1 MINYN
6 KGIFYAAVLVTT
18 LITAIIGVTFAFSI
32 LSITNN
38 TNIQGKIKNI
48 SFDLTIENKTNSDN
62 LNEGLMPL
70 KNNLIENSINKKNIC
85 QDDNGNQICQV
96 YKITLKNN
104 TEDTILVDGFL
115 TLKGP
120 SNTKILDD
128 KEYKSINNI
137 TAMRWAQIFCNEEN
151 NEIKTCTTEG
161 YQTLSKGSDGTG
173 KISNNND
180 FTVKINKLNQIENI
194 EEFNKINIDTNYDS
208 ITTKYQ
214 KENNTYDIIN
224 KNYIR
229 VSDGAENP
237 DQNTEFEAAKDI
249 TSALVLN
256 QAINSNEKSTYY
268 IALWLTDTNK
278 KEIIT
283 NESDYF
289 SGIIKFNSS
298 LGNTIVG
305 SFNDN

>member
-48 SFDLTIENKTNSDN
+48 SFDLTIENKTNTDN
-62 LNEGLMPL
+62 LNEGLIPL
-70 KNNLIENSINKKNIC
+70 NNNQIENSISKKNIC
-85 QDDNGNQICQV
+85 QDDNGNQICQI

-237 DQNTEFEAAKDI
+237 DQNTEFEATKDI

-268 IALWLTDTNK
+268 IVLWLADTNK
-278 KEIIT
+278 KEIIS

-289 SGIIKFNSS
+289 NGIIKFNSS